1 MEKLPAIRRA
11 LALYEMNLR
20 YEANRE
26 WIWAVRGLD
35 DRRLL
40 AAAEVAQRHGW
51 YDRAINTAD
60 KTQQLHNFSLRFPA
74 PHRDVMQEQARQVGL
89 DEAWVYGLIRQESR
103 FVQQAR
109 SGVGASGLMQL
120 MPGTARWVAKRL
132 GMKNFRQSLVNQLD
146 TNVAL
151 GTYYLKYV
159 LDKLDGQPLLATAAY
174 NAGPSRAIKW
184 RSEAPME
191 GAIYAETIP
200 FAETRS
206 YAQKVMSNAVYYGNQ
221 FGRQLQSL
229 KQRLGTIT
237 RGSGK
242 IECGG
247 DDERAPDCE

>member
-1 MEKLPAIRRA
+1 
-11 LALYEMNLR
+11 
-20 YEANRE
+20 
-26 WIWAVRGLD
+26 
-35 DRRLL
+35 
-40 AAAEVAQRHGW
+40 
-51 YDRAINTAD
+51 
-60 KTQQLHNFSLRFPA
+60 
-74 PHRDVMQEQARQVGL
+74 VGL

-120 MPGTARWVAKRL
+120 MPGTARWVAKRI
-132 GMKNFRQSLVNQLD
+132 GMKNFSQALVNQLD

-174 NAGPSRAIKW
+174 NAGPRRAINW
-184 RSEAPME
+184 RSVAPME

-200 FAETRS
+200 FTETRG
-206 YAQKVMSNAVYYGNQ
+206 YVQKVLSNAVYYGNR
-221 FGRQLQSL
+221 FGQQMQSL

-237 RGSGK
+237 SGSGK

-247 DDERAPDCE
+247 DDERAPACE

>member
-1 MEKLPAIRRA
+1 
-11 LALYEMNLR
+11 
-20 YEANRE
+20 
-26 WIWAVRGLD
+26 
-35 DRRLL
+35 
-40 AAAEVAQRHGW
+40 
-51 YDRAINTAD
+51 
-60 KTQQLHNFSLRFPA
+60 
-74 PHRDVMQEQARQVGL
+74 MQEQARLVGL

-120 MPGTARWVAKRL
+120 MPATARWMAKRI
-132 GMKNFRQSLVNQLD
+132 GMKNFHQSLVNQLD
-146 TNVAL
+146 TNVTL
-151 GTYYLKYV
+151 GTHYLKYV

-174 NAGPSRAIKW
+174 NAGPSRALKW

-200 FAETRS
+200 FTETRG

-237 RGSGK
+237 KGSGK
-242 IECGG
+242 TDCAGN
-247 DDERAPDCE
+247 DERAPDCE